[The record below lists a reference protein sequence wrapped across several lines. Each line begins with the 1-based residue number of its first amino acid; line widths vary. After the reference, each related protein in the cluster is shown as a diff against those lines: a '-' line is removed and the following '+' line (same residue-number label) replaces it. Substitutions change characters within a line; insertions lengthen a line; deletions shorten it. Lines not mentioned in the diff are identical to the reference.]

1 MNKPYLIA
9 KITEL
14 PQGGFFAQYVPSF
27 TNTDVEATGT
37 TIEECLENLSDKTDA
52 ASALLLFKTQEKLIG
67 VDYITKQ
74 YDIELKYEIHLTKST
89 FERLKIDKELTTYF
103 KSINTQLNPDFFF
116 YE

>member
-27 TNTDVEATGT
+27 TNTDVEATGA
-37 TIEECLENLSDKTDA
+37 TIEDCIEDLSNKTDA

-89 FERLKIDKELTTYF
+89 FEKLKIDSKLKIYF
-103 KSINTQLNPDFFF
+103 QSINTQLNPQFFF